1 MLGFFTMPRDEC
13 AIFSYG
19 KQTAKKCNAAWL
31 PMNIGKLLLHFTG
44 APSPERIDAL
54 GMVVLNLLL
63 PVLQAGLQP

>member
-1 MLGFFTMPRDEC
+1 ML
-13 AIFSYG
+13 
-19 KQTAKKCNAAWL
+19 QL

-44 APSPERIDAL
+44 PPSPERIDAL